1 MIGHIMEDRKRV
13 NRTPSG
19 QAPRSSQDIS
29 FVPLQSWCKAAT
41 RCGFAIQ
48 PVLEEVG
55 ISIVENSQHGVTLT
69 VDQSKRLVVA
79 CTERSR
85 HGHFPFVFGECFL
98 IDAVPE
104 VTNFLAT
111 APTLRDAIR
120 VFDWIRQLMSP
131 TLGVG
136 LFEKGDTAQ
145 LRIRMDRLATR
156 SPATVYFT
164 EAVITWILRDTS
176 SLLGGQFAKRVLFR
190 HPAPHYRKV
199 YAGYFAVEVRFE
211 QAHDAIELPRRLL
224 DRALHGAIPEL
235 HRQAES
241 RLMRKV
247 AHLPSRTSVAGQ
259 VERLVSHSPAL
270 LSQGIGAVAD
280 SLGMPVRLLQR
291 RLQSESQHYG
301 EVLAR
306 SRYRLAQSM
315 LRETSLQ
322 VEAIGERLGF
332 SDRRTFTRAFVKWA
346 GRSPS
351 AFRRDSDNSREP
363 QE

>member
-1 MIGHIMEDRKRV
+1 MIDTMDDR
-13 NRTPSG
+13 RTASRSPSSR
-19 QAPRSSQDIS
+19 APHRSHDIS

-41 RCGFAIQ
+41 RCGFAIY
-48 PVLEEVG
+48 PVLKEVG
-55 ISIVENSQHGVTLT
+55 ISIDENSQHGVTLS

-111 APTLRDAIR
+111 SSTLRDAIR

-131 TLGVG
+131 TLGVS
-136 LFEKGDTAQ
+136 LFEKGETAQ

-164 EAVITWILRDTS
+164 EAVITWILRDTC

-190 HPAPHYRKV
+190 HPAPHYRKA
-199 YAGYFAVEVRFE
+199 YAGFLGVEVRFE
-211 QAHDAIELPRRLL
+211 QSHDAIELPRRFL
-224 DRALHGAIPEL
+224 DRTLDGAIPEL
-235 HRQAES
+235 HRQAEA
-241 RLMRKV
+241 RLMRMV

-259 VERLVSHSPAL
+259 VERLVTHSPAL
-270 LSQGIGAVAD
+270 LSQGIGAVAE
-280 SLGMPVRLLQR
+280 SLRMPVRILQR
-291 RLQSESQHYG
+291 RLQSESQSYG

-315 LRETSLQ
+315 LRETSLN
-322 VEAIGERLGF
+322 VEAIGEKLGF

-351 AFRRDSDNSREP
+351 AYRGDSNGLHEP
-363 QE
+363 QD